1 MKAVRLMALCIG
13 ACLLSSVALQA
24 QRVYDM
30 ASFGLKA
37 DSKKN
42 ASPLVQRA
50 LQKIKA
56 MHNDG
61 EPVVIRFAPGAY
73 HFYEKG
79 STLREYYIS
88 NHSQDNPKKVGI
100 ALEDVENLTLDGNGA
115 QFIFHGR
122 MLPISLMRSTG
133 CTLKNFS
140 IDFENPHIAQVKIV
154 ANSPT
159 DGITF
164 EPAPWVKY
172 RLTKDSIFETYGD
185 GWTIRSGGGIAFD
198 GKTRHM
204 VYRTSDIFYSLK
216 GVTETKKGQ
225 VHAPE
230 WKDSRLVPGTVVAMR
245 GGGRPTPGVFMSH
258 DVNTKLEN
266 IQVHYAEGMG
276 VLAQLCENITMDK
289 FNVCLKGDDDPRY
302 FTAQADATHFSG
314 CKGKLIV
321 QNGLYESMMD
331 DAINVH
337 GTYLKVVK
345 RIDDRTLVGR
355 YAHEQAYGFEW
366 GRVDDE
372 VQFVRSSTMELI
384 GDSNVIESIL
394 PYDKPQIE
402 GAREFKITFKKP
414 IDPAISEKSGFGIEN
429 LTWTPEV
436 LFAHNII
443 RNNRARGTLFS
454 TPRKTVV
461 EYNFFDHTSGA
472 AILLCG
478 DCNGWFETGACR
490 DVVIRKNRFVNALTN
505 MFQFTNAVISIYPEI
520 PDLAHQQKYFHGGPG
535 GGIVIEDNEFDTFDA
550 PILYAKSVDG
560 LIFHRNIIRKN
571 NEYKP
576 FHTNSNRFWLERV
589 TNVQIAE

>member
-1 MKAVRLMALCIG
+1 MKL
-13 ACLLSSVALQA
+13 
-24 QRVYDM
+24 
-30 ASFGLKA
+30 
-37 DSKKN
+37 
-42 ASPLVQRA
+42 
-50 LQKIKA
+50 
-56 MHNDG
+56 
-61 EPVVIRFAPGAY
+61 
-73 HFYEKG
+73 
-79 STLREYYIS
+79 
-88 NHSQDNPKKVGI
+88 
-100 ALEDVENLTLDGNGA
+100 
-115 QFIFHGR
+115 
-122 MLPISLMRSTG
+122 
-133 CTLKNFS
+133 
-140 IDFENPHIAQVKIV
+140 
-154 ANSPT
+154 
-159 DGITF
+159 
-164 EPAPWVKY
+164 
-172 RLTKDSIFETYGD
+172 
-185 GWTIRSGGGIAFD
+185 
-198 GKTRHM
+198 
-204 VYRTSDIFYSLK
+204 
-216 GVTETKKGQ
+216 
-225 VHAPE
+225 
-230 WKDSRLVPGTVVAMR
+230 
-245 GGGRPTPGVFMSH
+245 
-258 DVNTKLEN
+258 
-266 IQVHYAEGMG
+266 
-276 VLAQLCENITMDK
+276 
-289 FNVCLKGDDDPRY
+289 
-302 FTAQADATHFSG
+302 
-314 CKGKLIV
+314 
-321 QNGLYESMMD
+321 
-331 DAINVH
+331 
-337 GTYLKVVK
+337 VK

-366 GRVDDE
+366 GRVGDE

-520 PDLAHQQKYFHGGPG
+520 PDLAHQQKYFHGGPD

-560 LIFHRNIIRKN
+560 LIFRRNIIRKN